1 MQKRIFNQG
10 KTQEIVEPDLSLGY
24 LQDDTLF
31 IAHHDAIEAV
41 EEIAHYEKKELSNG
55 ASSYT
60 RVIDVAGVAA
70 KEAWDEYEDIFIYIP
85 YSEAELLTRRQ
96 DELRVRRAA
105 ECFPIVNR
113 GVLWYEKL
121 TTEQKTEL
129 SVWYEAWLNAP
140 QTLSAPET
148 PSWLVDGVKTE

>member
-1 MQKRIFNQG
+1 MQKRIFNQE

-31 IAHHDAIEAV
+31 IAHHDAVEAL
-41 EEIAHYEKKELSNG
+41 EEIAHYDKKSLPNG
-55 ASSYT
+55 AISYM
-60 RVIDVAGVAA
+60 RVVDRKGVSAC
-70 KEAWDEYEDIFIYIP
+70 EAYDEYEDIYVFIP
-85 YSEAELLTRRQ
+85 YTAAELVARQ
-96 DELRVRRAA
+96 QGELRKRREA
-105 ECFPIVNR
+105 ECFPIINR
-113 GVLWYEKL
+113 GILWYEKL